1 MSDLMRVGPV
11 YGGSGTAVPFTASVS
26 GSQRTND
33 AHGRYMD
40 AVMAGRAFVLS
51 VVGGAAT
58 AYAGAAAGTPLLA
71 VHNPANSQR
80 YISVLGVSFGGAVAA
95 SAAGTVALRVYGG
108 ASALPTG
115 TVTNPRN
122 MLTQV
127 ASGSIGVGFSN
138 AALTG
143 STALSH
149 LLTLNTYY
157 WATAAG
163 AFAAPAFFDLGG
175 LIILPP
181 GNQVAVGGSAA
192 LTSATYDASIIYEE
206 VPYMVTA

>member
-1 MSDLMRVGPV
+1 MSTLSKIGADW
-11 YGGSGTAVPFTASVS
+11 GGSGTFKPLTSSIS
-26 GSQRTND
+26 GAQRITD

-40 AVMAGRAFVLS
+40 ATMAGRVFVLS

-71 VHNPANSQR
+71 IHNPASSQK
-80 YISVLGVSFGGAVAA
+80 YLSVLGVSFGNVVAA
-95 SAAGTVALRVYGG
+95 TAAGTVALRVYGG

-122 MLTQV
+122 MLSQ
-127 ASGSIGVGFSN
+127 AAAGSNGAGFAN
-138 AALTG
+138 TALTG

-157 WATAAG
+157 WATGAG
-163 AFAAPAFFDLGG
+163 ALMAPAYFDIGG
-175 LIILPP
+175 LIVIPP
-181 GNQVAVGGSAA
+181 GNQVAVGASAA
-192 LTSATYDASIIYEE
+192 LTTATYDCSIIYEE
-206 VPYMVTA
+206 LPFLITA